1 MAYSNLDGFSVEGP
15 APARIAPKHVMKG
28 GVYTI
33 SSGLFTARDT
43 HAIASMCL
51 QRGLRRRLAVEDL
64 MESVFSYQHIIRRP
78 RKGALV
84 VCGIGTSQQPLA
96 SDGEMCAMCEYRPPF
111 D

>member
-64 MESVFSYQHIIRRP
+64 MESVFSYQYIIWRSGLGELPQFIDGRLDQP
-78 RKGALV
+78 AASCTDGNICAN
-84 VCGIGTSQQPLA
+84 IGFH
-96 SDGEMCAMCEYRPPF
+96 D
-111 D
+111 

>member
-33 SSGLFTARDT
+33 SGLFTARDT

-64 MESVFSYQHIIRRP
+64 MESVFSYQYIIWRSGLGELPQFIDGR
-78 RKGALV
+78 LD
-84 VCGIGTSQQPLA
+84 QPAA
-96 SDGEMCAMCEYRPPF
+96 SCH
-111 D
+111 

>member
-64 MESVFSYQHIIRRP
+64 MESVFSYQCITWRSGLGELPQFIDGR
-78 RKGALV
+78 LD
-84 VCGIGTSQQPLA
+84 QPAA
-96 SDGEMCAMCEYRPPF
+96 SCH
-111 D
+111 

>member
-1 MAYSNLDGFSVEGP
+1 MAYSNLDGFSAEGP
-15 APARIAPKHVMKG
+15 APARIAPKHVMKR

-64 MESVFSYQHIIRRP
+64 MESVFSYQYIIWRSGLGELPQFIDGR
-78 RKGALV
+78 LD
-84 VCGIGTSQQPLA
+84 QPAA
-96 SDGEMCAMCEYRPPF
+96 SCH
-111 D
+111 

>member
-33 SSGLFTARDT
+33 SLGLFTARDT

-51 QRGLRRRLAVEDL
+51 QRGLRRRLAVEDS
-64 MESVFSYQHIIRRP
+64 MESVFSYEHGPAERLTAPGSRVGFAE
-78 RKGALV
+78 RD
-84 VCGIGTSQQPLA
+84 A
-96 SDGEMCAMCEYRPPF
+96 S
-111 D
+111 